1 MEKHYRTR
9 PFAKR
14 SLGQNFLVDPRFIER
29 IVAQLDLEASDTVVE
44 IGPGRGALTERLV
57 QSDAAVLAIELDRR
71 MIEIL
76 ADRFG
81 DQPNFRIFEM
91 DALEAD
97 LQTILSAPH
106 SSPLTGSTKL
116 IGNLPYYIS
125 TAILQK
131 LIVERMMFSQM
142 VLMLQKEVVERITA
156 PPGSSDR
163 GFLTV
168 LIEAYFRVERL
179 FDVPPDAFKPQPN
192 IWSSVV
198 RLVPL
203 DRADLDSQGFR
214 RLVSSAFAQKRK
226 TILNNLKNIFPNAGD
241 ALRNAGI
248 DPARRSETLT
258 LDEWLM
264 LTKLF
269 EY

>member
-1 MEKHYRTR
+1 
-9 PFAKR
+9 
-14 SLGQNFLVDPRFIER
+14 
-29 IVAQLDLEASDTVVE
+29 
-44 IGPGRGALTERLV
+44 
-57 QSDAAVLAIELDRR
+57 
-71 MIEIL
+71 
-76 ADRFG
+76 
-81 DQPNFRIFEM
+81 
-91 DALEAD
+91 
-97 LQTILSAPH
+97 
-106 SSPLTGSTKL
+106 L

-179 FDVPPDAFKPQPN
+179 FDVPPDAFKPQPK